1 MKSFSYFIRDWM
13 IIERTN
19 LPGVYPLAK
28 TSRVVSMIVRSFEQN
43 PIMNVKD
50 VIHRLNLS
58 CRHVR
63 IHLIEAN
70 SANLIYFNPSLY
82 LMDEFL

>member
-1 MKSFSYFIRDWM
+1 M

-19 LPGVYPLAK
+19 LLGVYPLAK
-28 TSRVVSMIVRSFEQN
+28 TSRVVSMIARSFHQN
-43 PIMNVKD
+43 PIMNAKD

-63 IHLIEAN
+63 IHLIETN
-70 SANLIYFNPSLY
+70 SANLIYLNLSLH
-82 LMDEFL
+82 LMNEFL